1 MTKTVVD
8 TNVLI
13 SLLNPNDKNNGRAE
27 ELLGDLNQKGSLFI
41 NQIVYT
47 ELAAYFETKQKLDKF
62 IEKTGIKIEE
72 ANREASYSAAQKY
85 SRYLENKDERFQCP
99 ECGSKNKIECK
110 ECENSLNK
118 RQHIAPDF
126 IVGSHA
132 EKQADQLAT
141 FDNGVHREYF
151 SDLETVPK

>member
-1 MTKTVVD
+1 MVTKTVID

-13 SLLNPNDKNNGRAE
+13 SLLNPNDMNNAKAE
-27 ELLGDLNQKGSLFI
+27 KLLGRLNQEGSLFI

-47 ELAAYFETKQKLDKF
+47 ELAAYFETKQKLDNF

-72 ANREASYSAAQKY
+72 MNREASYSAAQKY
-85 SRYLENKDERFQCP
+85 SKYLQNKDERFQCP
-99 ECGSKNKIECK
+99 KCGSKNKIECK
-110 ECENSLNK
+110 ECENNLNK

-141 FDNGVHREYF
+141 FDNGFHRQYF
-151 SDLETVPK
+151 DKLDIVN